1 MHFWTVTVPFPF
13 SLLSFVI
20 NGLLLSHSAKVK
32 TLILTFFWIVFKQDL
47 RFILSGICSEL
58 QHQACMQGLVHCRW
72 TSKSQNPERNC
83 HNVLQD
89 FIYFDLL
96 IYCEI
101 CLIILLLSCFLSF
114 FSFFFS
120 RKMLQ
125 CSRWLQASD
134 SEYFLLCISHL
145 SVEHVPLVEC
155 YVLCIYVTC
164 IAGKSDCRQ
173 FWSLLLRSEMSFER

>member
-1 MHFWTVTVPFPF
+1 MVTVPFPL

-20 NGLLLSHSAKVK
+20 SGLLLSHSAKVK
-32 TLILTFFWIVFKQDL
+32 TLILTFFWIVFKKDL
-47 RFILSGICSEL
+47 LFSLSVISSEL
-58 QHQACMQGLVHCRW
+58 QHQVCMQGLVHCHW

-83 HNVLQD
+83 HILQD
-89 FIYFDLL
+89 SIYFDLL

-114 FSFFFS
+114 FFLFFFS

-134 SEYFLLCISHL
+134 SEYFLLCISHP
-145 SVEHVPLVEC
+145 SVEHVPWVEC

-164 IAGKSDCRQ
+164 IAGKSYSRR
-173 FWSLLLRSEMSFER
+173 FWSLLLRSGDVF